1 MGNII
6 RPAELRERGSAIF
19 YEGRKVGQITPWKK
33 SIKLLDPA
41 LKNAVRERYPGY
53 SITER
58 LVE

>member
-6 RPAELRERGSAIF
+6 RPAELRERGSAIY
-19 YEGRKVGQITPWKK
+19 YEGRKIGQITPWKK
-33 SIKLLDPA
+33 TIRLLDPE
-41 LKNAVRERYPGY
+41 LKNAVKERYPGY

>member
-6 RPAELRERGSAIF
+6 RPAELRERGSAIY
-19 YEGRKVGQITPWKK
+19 YEGRKVAQITPWKK
-33 SIKLLDPA
+33 TIKLLDPE

-53 SITER
+53 VITER